1 MRYVVVLLICVCFI
15 ITLCALPNT
24 MLIHVQE
31 VPGVIKVRCR
41 KCVLPQGGL
50 DPRIMQYVDA
60 AGLTGLFKVPDIEV
74 DHALIMALV
83 ERWRSKT
90 HTFHL
95 QDIKVMLGIPMDG
108 MPVIGRIE
116 QRWNV
121 VCRDLLGHEPLP
133 VISNSNKSPLAGARI
148 KYEWLDAQFA
158 APPIVDASDE
168 VMQQHARYHLLVWM
182 GALLF
187 MDKLTNRVLL
197 LPLKFFN
204 PINNARRYSW
214 GSAALAWLY
223 RQLCRASKKDAMQI
237 GGALLLVKL
246 WAYSR
251 FPQICPSRFPRICP
265 ITRPPL
271 PPVHSGYLAIRY
283 VH

>member
-31 VPGVIKVRCR
+31 VPGVIKVQCR

-95 QDIKVMLGIPMDG
+95 QDIEVMLGIPMDG
-108 MPVIGRIE
+108 MPVIGRID
-116 QRWNV
+116 QQWNV

-133 VISNSNKSPLAGARI
+133 VIPNSNKSTLTGARI
-148 KYEWLDAQFA
+148 KYKWLDAQFA
-158 APPIVDASDE
+158 TPLAADTDDK
-168 VMQQHARYHLLVWM
+168 VMQQNARYHLLVRM

-187 MDKLTNRVLL
+187 MDKSH
-197 LPLKFFN
+197 
-204 PINNARRYSW
+204 Y
-214 GSAALAWLY
+214 
-223 RQLCRASKKDAMQI
+223 
-237 GGALLLVKL
+237 
-246 WAYSR
+246 
-251 FPQICPSRFPRICP
+251 
-265 ITRPPL
+265 
-271 PPVHSGYLAIRY
+271 
-283 VH
+283 